1 MDSIDLSPRKVKC
14 VISNGR
20 IKKKWK
26 REIEVCWTR
35 VRVALGELCNR

>member
-20 IKKKWK
+20 IKKKIG
-26 REIEVCWTR
+26 RVTRCFHAALAVGDSVC
-35 VRVALGELCNR
+35 

>member
-20 IKKKWK
+20 IKKKIG
-26 REIEVCWTR
+26 RERLKFVGRE
-35 VRVALGELCNR
+35 